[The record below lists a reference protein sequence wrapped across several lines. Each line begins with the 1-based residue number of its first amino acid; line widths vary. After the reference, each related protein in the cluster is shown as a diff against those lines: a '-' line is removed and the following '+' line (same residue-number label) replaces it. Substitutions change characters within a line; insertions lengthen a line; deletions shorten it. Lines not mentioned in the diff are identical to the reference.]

1 MRKELSDLTSRG
13 KERPWNKHKKENNRV
28 IEILRILGDLDK
40 AYKIADCANALE
52 FGACPDGHGK
62 WLKKAYFC
70 KDRVCSMC
78 IWRKS
83 LFVFAQFLLVA
94 HELLKLYPKTIFLFH
109 TLTLRNCS
117 VNALSDNLTHLNK
130 SFRRYLAYK
139 RVRTAFKGSFRSME
153 VTYNPLSNTFHP
165 HIHSIVVVSK
175 SYFQGGVYISHIEL
189 QQLWRKA
196 LQVDYDPDCD
206 IRRIRPK
213 KRGFSTVNEEI
224 QMMDKTLMEDALI
237 SGGGEV
243 AKYATKVG
251 DIVDPKIKPDDSP
264 EKVRAKIAL
273 REDQNKQAEILSHLM
288 RGLSNRRLI
297 CYTGIFKEAYQA
309 LKCADVEDSD
319 LILMPGEE
327 PVCTCKICQS
337 ELVQLHYV
345 WDGKGYFERQQGKET
360 HIDLNHKNK
369 KRRKKSE

>member
-1 MRKELSDLTSRG
+1 MYKELSDRTNRG
-13 KERPWNKHKKENNRV
+13 KERPWKKHKKSNLRV
-28 IEILRILGDLDK
+28 IDVLRILRDYDK
-40 AYKIADCANALE
+40 AHKIAGCANGLE
-52 FGACPDGHGK
+52 FAACPNGHGK

-117 VNALSDNLTHLNK
+117 VNALSDTLTHLNK
-130 SFRRYLAYK
+130 SFTRYAAYK
-139 RVRTAFKGSFRSME
+139 RVKAAFKGSFRSME

-165 HIHSIVVVSK
+165 HIHSIVAVGK
-175 SYFQGGVYISHIEL
+175 NYFTKRYIRHEEL
-189 QQLWRKA
+189 QQLWKKA
-196 LQVDYDPDCD
+196 LQVDYEPDCD
-206 IRRIRPK
+206 IRRIKPRK
-213 KRGFSTVNEEI
+213 KNVSTVVEEI
-224 QMMDKTLMEDALI
+224 RLMDKALMEDALI

-273 REDQNKQAEILSHLM
+273 REDQNKQAEILSYLM
-288 RGLSNRRLI
+288 KGLSNRRLI
-297 CYTGIFKEAYQA
+297 CYTGIFKEAYKA
-309 LKCADVEDSD
+309 LKCKDVEESD

-327 PVCTCKICQS
+327 PVCRCKICQS
-337 ELVQLHYV
+337 ELSQLHYYV
-345 WDGKGYFERQQGKET
+345 WNGKGYFERPQKGET
-360 HIDLNHKNK
+360 HTM
-369 KRRKKSE
+369 RKVA

>member
-1 MRKELSDLTSRG
+1 MPKELSDRTNRG
-13 KERPWNKHKKENNRV
+13 KERPWKKHKRSNLK
-28 IEILRILGDLDK
+28 IIDILRILRDYDK
-40 AYKIADCANALE
+40 AHKIAGCASGLE
-52 FGACPDGHGK
+52 FAACPDGHGK

-94 HELLKLYPKTIFLFH
+94 HELLKLYPKTILLFN

-117 VNALSDNLTHLNK
+117 VNALSDTLTHLNK
-130 SFRRYLAYK
+130 SYARYSRRK
-139 RVRTAFKGSFRSME
+139 RVRAAFKGAFRALE

-165 HIHSIVVVSK
+165 HIHSVVAVNR
-175 SYFQGGVYISHIEL
+175 SYFDSKNYIPHAEL

-206 IRRIRPK
+206 IRRVKPK
-213 KRGFSTVNEEI
+213 KKGISTVSDEI
-224 QMMDKTLMEDALI
+224 QMMDRALMEDALV
-237 SGGGEV
+237 SGGAEV
-243 AKYATKVG
+243 AKYSTKVN
-251 DIVDPKIKPDDSP
+251 DIVDPKIKPDDSL
-264 EKVRAKIAL
+264 EMVRAKIAL
-273 REDQNKQAEILSHLM
+273 REDKNKQAEVLEHLMTGLSH
-288 RGLSNRRLI
+288 RRLI
-297 CYTGIFKEAYQA
+297 CYMGIFKEAYKA

-327 PVCTCKICQS
+327 PVCRCKICQS
-337 ELVQLHYV
+337 ELSQLHYV
-345 WDGKGYFERQQGKET
+345 WNGRGYFERQQGKET

-369 KRRKKSE
+369 KRRKK